1 MHAIYIDIGDHL
13 PLETWQPKHLEGK
26 DTAEGSVDPTTS
38 PSPIKGIY
46 ISKKKRY
53 KLAATAAS
61 GTTLTT
67 APHKTNTN
75 NAKAKKIEFNQED
88 ALRDMGI
95 TSLKLIDSEQFGLI
109 DPTLGDWACQ
119 LRVLWLVDLANKYK
133 TLKTTQPGELTR
145 EKLRGRSPVISAK
158 ELEIL
163 GMYRL
168 GTLFTSFDV
177 DRLGMRKTVRTRAR
191 ATTPAEN
198 VAGWKFGSSS
208 QNRAAFYYTKTTL
221 GDAVNQSL
229 IDMLKSSD
237 LPDKDAYLAN
247 FTRSDIARQR
257 MGNKNVSVVG
267 FFGGCKAILDL
278 AADRNLPLTVTLK
291 KFVRDLDDNVRLE
304 GAEMATFSTVMGS
317 SDKRA
322 YVRDE
327 EARHSDQLG
336 MVIHMFS
343 CFHAASNAVMKTNL
357 DANTFFINARH
368 LAFDEFNASYDGI
381 VALHPQH
388 PPQTYIRGPQ
398 GKFLTDEAG
407 KPLELLHKPEGV
419 PIDATPLLTRMREH
433 AAGFALEHGIGQGA
447 YYTAVTGPEKE
458 PAGKHFDKSIPLH
471 IEHIHVASS
480 NGVALEMKKYA
491 DKYGKVVIPADTAVT
506 ETIIAN
512 AGYKAQT
519 TEIGIFECIHLL

>member
-1 MHAIYIDIGDHL
+1 MHAIYIDIDAHL
-13 PLETWQPKHLEGK
+13 TRGTSQPKHLEGK
-26 DTAEGSVDPTTS
+26 NIAAGSVDLTIS

-46 ISKKKRY
+46 ISKKKRC
-53 KLAATAAS
+53 KLAAAAAS
-61 GTTLTT
+61 GTQLTT
-67 APHKTNTN
+67 PHKTNAN
-75 NAKAKKIEFNQED
+75 NWKDKQVQFNQED

-95 TSLKLIDSEQFGLI
+95 KSLELVDSEQFGLI

-119 LRVLWLVDLANKYK
+119 LRVLWLIDLANKYK
-133 TLKTTQPGELTR
+133 TLKATQPSELTR
-145 EKLRGRSPVISAK
+145 EMLRGKNPVISAK

-163 GMYRL
+163 GMYRFS
-168 GTLFTSFDV
+168 TLFTSFDV

-191 ATTPAEN
+191 ATTPEEN
-198 VAGWKFGSSS
+198 AAGWKFGSSS
-208 QNRAAFYYTKTTL
+208 QNRVAFYYTKTTL
-221 GDAVNQSL
+221 GDTVNESL

-257 MGNKNVSVVG
+257 MGNRNVSVVG

-278 AADRNLPLTVTLK
+278 AAERNLPLTVTLK

-304 GAEMATFSTVMGS
+304 GVEMATFSTVVGS
-317 SDKRA
+317 SGKQVF
-322 YVRDE
+322 VRDE

-343 CFHAASNAVMKTNL
+343 CFHTASNAAMQTNL
-357 DANTFFINARH
+357 DANTFFANAQR

-388 PPQTYIRGPQ
+388 PPQTYIRGPH

-407 KPLELLHKPEGV
+407 KPLELLHKPQGV
-419 PIDATPLLTRMREH
+419 PIDATPALTRMREH
-433 AAGFALEHGIGQGA
+433 AARFAQEHGIGRGT
-447 YYTAVTGPEKE
+447 YYTATTGPEKK
-458 PAGKHFDKSIPLH
+458 PTGKHFDKSIPLH

-480 NGVALEMKKYA
+480 NGVALEMRKYA
-491 DKYGKVVIPADTAVT
+491 DTYGTVVIPADAAVT

-519 TEIGIFECIHLL
+519 TEIGIFECND